1 MAQTSSHVDS
11 EDTVEYWLF
20 PNISEDGDQL
30 QELEAFRT
38 RCFTFIQD
46 QSQNYIWHEDSINL
60 KVVTK
65 RTAGDNP
72 PHLYGKTRYGCNV
85 EDEWF
90 IVHLFRSFSVTEND
104 VVIRIVDS
112 DGDFLLVEAADILP
126 RWANPES
133 CINRVFIHVGQVH
146 MISIADRPSSITPL
160 PSGQPSLMDAV
171 HIVRSMPHLTIAPSP
186 IQEPIRQRIEKCV
199 SQIDSSLHRC
209 NVFVPASVAALL
221 QSYPTLVAPAV
232 HAFCQ
237 RDASQLQV
245 IRAMR
250 FFPPETRVWTSVTFT
265 KCLYAMLV
273 HRNYQPD
280 HRTGWTLPPN
290 GDPKRT
296 GSELGMKLAVGFEL
310 LANEESL
317 HQQGGDY
324 SLEMDS
330 RWNRFLNTLK
340 EKGFFQDFL
349 ESSQPYNELLEKAR
363 EFYMNSVGVE
373 GPAKKPVILRLMQ
386 SVFADIEKFKKEE
399 AHLPADDDDSW
410 LSVDPATLD
419 QILGDK
425 FGLLGVDDDE
435 AKAEILPK
443 LETFLHRKSDYEGLT
458 PSSGR
463 KKSRKLSHLAPPSA
477 SRKTSTLSNT
487 SDVSQLSNHIGFD
500 PDSFA
505 SAMQGILDFALPEDN
520 WDLESNSSSLSS
532 YSEEEEG
539 EELVDKEMNN
549 YMQTMDQELLST
561 DVLRT
566 SVDNPTRKESVMSEG
581 CESFSDVEN
590 FQPVKIDS
598 AALESLLASY
608 TMQRGGPGPASIL
621 LNQLNLPRSQISAS
635 KKQTD

>member
-1 MAQTSSHVDS
+1 MAQTSSHVQLDES
-11 EDTVEYWLF
+11 VEYWLF
-20 PNISEDGDQL
+20 PNISEGEDEL
-30 QELEAFRT
+30 EKLEAFRT
-38 RCFTFIQD
+38 RCFTFIHD
-46 QSQNYIWHEDSINL
+46 QSRNYIWHEDSINL
-60 KVVTK
+60 NIIPN
-65 RTAGDNP
+65 RTAAGDSP
-72 PHLYGKTRYGCNV
+72 PHLYGKTRFGCNV

-90 IVHLFRSFSVTEND
+90 IVHLLRSFSVTEND

-112 DGDFLLVEAADILP
+112 DGEFLLVEAADSLP
-126 RWANPES
+126 RWANPET
-133 CINRVFIHVGQVH
+133 CINRVFIHGGQVH
-146 MISIADRPSSITPL
+146 IISIADRPSSITPL

-171 HIVRSMPHLTIAPSP
+171 HIVRSMPHLTIAPAP
-186 IQEPIRQRIEKCV
+186 IQEPIHQRIDKCV

-209 NVFVPASVAALL
+209 NVFVPAGVAALL
-221 QSYPTLVAPAV
+221 QSYPTLVAPAI

-280 HRTGWTLPPN
+280 HRTGWSLPPI
-290 GDPKRT
+290 GDSKRT
-296 GSELGMKLAVGFEL
+296 GSDLGMKLAIGFEL

-317 HQQGGDY
+317 HQKDDDY
-324 SLEMDS
+324 SLDMDS

-349 ESSQPYNELLEKAR
+349 DGSKPHNELMEKAR
-363 EFYMNSVGVE
+363 EFYINSVGVE

-386 SVFADIEKFKKEE
+386 SVCADVDKFKKVES
-399 AHLPADDDDSW
+399 HLPADDDDSW

-435 AKAEILPK
+435 AKADILPK
-443 LETFLHRKSDYEGLT
+443 LETFLNRTSDYEGLT
-458 PSSGR
+458 PANGR
-463 KKSRKLSHLAPPSA
+463 KKSRKLSHLAPPS
-477 SRKTSTLSNT
+477 RKTSTLSNA
-487 SDVSQLSNHIGFD
+487 SDASQLSTNIGFD

-520 WDLESNSSSLSS
+520 WDLESNSSCLSS

-539 EELVDKEMNN
+539 DELVDKEMNK
-549 YMQTMDQELLST
+549 YMQTMDQELLTT
-561 DVLRT
+561 DVHRT

-621 LNQLNLPRSQISAS
+621 LNQLNLSRSQVSAS